1 MKTWKQRSL
10 IVLATTAVSF
20 GLLGG
25 VGAVLAAPM
34 GGDAMMGMMGHG
46 GHGRH
51 GQLSEADHQKMR
63 ERMLDRATRELKLD
77 EPQKQRLAKLMDTLH
92 AQRQALQA
100 AGSGPSP
107 APATKA
113 GETAQ
118 PAGPREDIKALIAG
132 NRFDKARAQQLA
144 DAKAQAMQKASPEVI
159 AAAADFFDNLK
170 PEQQEQV
177 RQFMAKRG
185 GRGGHGG
192 GHGDRGDHGGGHD
205 GQRGGR
211 GG

>member
-25 VGAVLAAPM
+25 VGAVVAAPM

-51 GQLSEADHQKMR
+51 GQMSDADHQKR
-63 ERMLDRATRELKLD
+63 RDRMLERATRELKLD
-77 EPQKQRLAKLMDTLH
+77 DAQKQRLGKLMDTLH
-92 AQRQALQA
+92 AQRQAMHA
-100 AGSGPSP
+100 AGSSP
-107 APATKA
+107 AAAPKA
-113 GETAQ
+113 GETAK
-118 PAGPREDIKALIAG
+118 PAGHREDLQALIAG

-144 DAKAQAMQKASPEVI
+144 DAKAQAIQKASPEVI
-159 AAAADFFDNLK
+159 TAAADFFDNLK
-170 PEQQEQV
+170 PEQQDQV
-177 RQFMAKRG
+177 RQFMARG
-185 GRGGHGG
+185 PGRGGHGG
-192 GHGDRGDHGGGHD
+192 HGGHD

>member
-10 IVLATTAVSF
+10 TVLATTAVSF

-34 GGDAMMGMMGHG
+34 GGDGMMGMMGHG

-51 GQLSEADHQKMR
+51 GQMSDADHQKKR
-63 ERMLDRATRELKLD
+63 ERMLERATRELKLD
-77 EPQKQRLAKLMDTLH
+77 DAQKQRLGKLMDTLH
-92 AQRQALQA
+92 AQRQTLHA
-100 AGSGPSP
+100 AGTPGAAA
-107 APATKA
+107 APKA
-113 GETAQ
+113 GDTAK
-118 PAGPREDIKALIAG
+118 PAGPREDLQALIAG

-144 DAKAQAMQKASPEVI
+144 DAKAQAIQKASPEVI
-159 AAAADFFDNLK
+159 TAAADFFDSLK
-170 PEQQEQV
+170 PDQQEQV
-177 RQFMAKRG
+177 RQFMARG
-185 GRGGHGG
+185 PGRGGH
-192 GHGDRGDHGGGHD
+192 GGHD